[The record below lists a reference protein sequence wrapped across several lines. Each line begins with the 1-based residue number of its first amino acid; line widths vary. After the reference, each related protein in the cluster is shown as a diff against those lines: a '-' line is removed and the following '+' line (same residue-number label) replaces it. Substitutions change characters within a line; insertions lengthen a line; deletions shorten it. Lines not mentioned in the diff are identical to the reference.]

1 VEEDVGGAQEQPPP
15 CIITYLFCWYFF
27 VLRLLCVC
35 ICVCI
40 SFISY
45 DSHHNLVFVVFF
57 SCQRLEPVWKKTWE
71 ALKSKAPPDTITYI
85 CCCTFFILRLF
96 FACLCV
102 HLSHII
108 QHTPQIGIFF
118 FFPLAR
124 GWSPCG
130 RKRGRRS
137 RANPTRPSCVWAAST
152 ALPMTRAP
160 SAKSTTFT
168 RFLQSGSI
176 GKSTIYTY
184 MHTFLYIYFFIYL
197 SIYLF
202 IGLTRTAQ
210 STKSTRSTR
219 FLQSGSI
226 GKSTIYTDMHAY
238 LSIYLS
244 IYLYLSISG

>member
-1 VEEDVGGAQEQPPP
+1 M
-15 CIITYLFCWYFF
+15 
-27 VLRLLCVC
+27 
-35 ICVCI
+35 
-40 SFISY
+40 
-45 DSHHNLVFVVFF
+45 
-57 SCQRLEPVWKKTWE
+57 WKKTWE
-71 ALKSKAPPDTITYI
+71 ALKSNPPPVLLHI
-85 CCCTFFILRLF
+85 FFVGISLF
-96 FACLCV
+96 FVFCV
-102 HLSHII
+102 CVFVCASLSY
-108 QHTPQIGIFF
+108 HTTHTTTWYLLFF
-118 FFPLAR
+118 SLAR
-124 GWSPCG
+124 DSSPCG